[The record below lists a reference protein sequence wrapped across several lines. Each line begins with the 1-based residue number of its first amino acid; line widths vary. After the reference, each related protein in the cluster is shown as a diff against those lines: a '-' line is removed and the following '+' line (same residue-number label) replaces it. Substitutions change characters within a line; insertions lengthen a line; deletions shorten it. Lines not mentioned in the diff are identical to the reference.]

1 MRTLALQK
9 MSDQTQEISFRVFD
23 RLSSA
28 RKYIV
33 ADFAIG
39 LAVEWLM
46 RSTEKR
52 AWFNLCDDGHI

>member
-9 MSDQTQEISFRVFD
+9 MFDQTQGISFGDFD

-28 RKYIV
+28 RKYIA

-39 LAVEWLM
+39 LVVE
-46 RSTEKR
+46 
-52 AWFNLCDDGHI
+52 